1 MRGRNNLNQ
10 TWNFPKF
17 VFKVFLFC
25 MLILFLQLCY
35 LALSPNIYG
44 INMDQFAA
52 NRNTVEK
59 TLYATRGTIFD
70 SSGSV
75 LAQNVNSYTVIAY
88 LSDTRTGSSK
98 TPLHV
103 VDKRKTA
110 EALAPLLD
118 MSADYIETL
127 LNKTSYQVELGP
139 GGRGITELKKE
150 EIEALNLPGIAFVEN
165 YKRYYPNGDFA
176 SYIIGYA
183 KKNEVTTEVDGKEV
197 KSEDLV
203 GELGIESHYD
213 KFLKGSN
220 GYTIYQKD
228 RFGYKIPDTKETT
241 VEAVD
246 GSNIYLTIDSS
257 IQRFAE
263 ASLKEV
269 TKEYNPEWMILTV
282 MDAKTGDILASST
295 SPSFDP
301 NTRDITSYENPLI
314 SLSYEPGSTM
324 KTYTYMCAIEKGT
337 YNGSETF
344 KSGEIKIGDDTVKD
358 WNREGWGTIT
368 FDKGYEY
375 SSNVGVSYM
384 MQKFINKADLR
395 DCLTKFGFGKKTGI
409 ELSNELS
416 GSINFNYPIEV
427 ASAAFGQGITTTALQ
442 QLQAL
447 TIIANDGKMLR
458 PHIVKK
464 IVNPNT
470 NEVTY
475 ERKVTKSEQLV
486 STATISKIKDLMYNV
501 IHGTD
506 AGTTGRSYNIEG
518 FDIIGKTGTSQI
530 FDNKAG
536 KYLTGDNDYVFSFAG
551 MYPKDNPEIIIY
563 AAMKKPK
570 YGTSTALSIA
580 SKSLMASIA
589 KYRGMFSEI
598 NKNKS
603 LTKTTLESYIS
614 KSTSEVKSKLTANG
628 INVITLGD
636 GDKVINQYPNKGVTL
651 ISGDKVILMTNDS
664 NVKMPNIIG
673 WARQDAV
680 ALFKLLNLK
689 YNVEGYGFVTSQ
701 SLKAGETVDTGTTIN
716 LTLGSK
722 YDFDS
727 MN

>member
-1 MRGRNNLNQ
+1 MKRRNNLNQ

-25 MLILFLQLCY
+25 MLILLVQLCY
-35 LALSPNIYG
+35 LALSPSIYG
-44 INMDQFAA
+44 INMDEFAA

-103 VDKRKTA
+103 VDKKKTA
-110 EALAPLLD
+110 EALALVLD
-118 MSADYIETL
+118 MSVDYIESL
-127 LNKTSYQVELGP
+127 LNKPSYQVELGP

-150 EIEALNLPGIAFVEN
+150 EIEALNLPGIDFVDN

-176 SYIIGYA
+176 SYIVGYA
-183 KKNEVTTEVDGKEV
+183 KKNEVTTKVDGKDV

-241 VEAVD
+241 VKATN

-263 ASLKEV
+263 ASLKDV

-282 MDAKTGDILASST
+282 MDAKTGDILASAT

-301 NTRDITSYENPLI
+301 NVRDITSYENPLI

-358 WNREGWGTIT
+358 WNLDGWGTIT

-395 DCLTKFGFGKKTGI
+395 DCLTRYGFGEKTGI

-416 GSINFNYPIEV
+416 GKINFNYPIEV

-447 TIIANDGKMLR
+447 TIISNNGKMLK

-464 IVNPNT
+464 IIDPNT

-475 ERKVTKSEQLV
+475 ERKVTASEQLV
-486 STATISKIKDLMYNV
+486 STTTVSKMKDLMYNV
-501 IHGTD
+501 VHGTD
-506 AGTTGRSYNIEG
+506 AGTTGRSYNIDS

-536 KYLTGDNDYVFSFAG
+536 KYLTGTNDYIFSFAG
-551 MYPKDNPEIIIY
+551 MYPKNNPEIIIY
-563 AAMKKPK
+563 GAMKKPK

-589 KYRGMFSEI
+589 KYRGMFSQV
-598 NKNKS
+598 NKNNS
-603 LTKTTLESYIS
+603 LTKTTLESYIN
-614 KSTSEVKSKLTANG
+614 KNTSEIKGKLMANG
-628 INVITLGD
+628 INVILLGN
-636 GDKVINQYPNKGVTL
+636 GDKIINQYPNKGTTL
-651 ISGDKVILMTNDS
+651 ISRDKVILMTNDS

-673 WARQDAV
+673 WSRQDAI
-680 ALFKLLNLK
+680 ALFKLLDIK
-689 YNVEGYGFVTSQ
+689 YSLEGYGFVTSQ
-701 SLKAGETVDTGTTIN
+701 SIKAGDVIN
-716 LTLGSK
+716 KDNEISITLGSK

>member
-1 MRGRNNLNQ
+1 M
-10 TWNFPKF
+10 
-17 VFKVFLFC
+17 
-25 MLILFLQLCY
+25 
-35 LALSPNIYG
+35 
-44 INMDQFAA
+44 
-52 NRNTVEK
+52 
-59 TLYATRGTIFD
+59 
-70 SSGSV
+70 
-75 LAQNVNSYTVIAY
+75 
-88 LSDTRTGSSK
+88 
-98 TPLHV
+98 
-103 VDKRKTA
+103 
-110 EALAPLLD
+110 
-118 MSADYIETL
+118 
-127 LNKTSYQVELGP
+127 
-139 GGRGITELKKE
+139 
-150 EIEALNLPGIAFVEN
+150 
-165 YKRYYPNGDFA
+165 
-176 SYIIGYA
+176 
-183 KKNEVTTEVDGKEV
+183 
-197 KSEDLV
+197 
-203 GELGIESHYD
+203 
-213 KFLKGSN
+213 
-220 GYTIYQKD
+220 
-228 RFGYKIPDTKETT
+228 
-241 VEAVD
+241 
-246 GSNIYLTIDSS
+246 TIDSS

-447 TIIANDGKMLR
+447 TIIANEGKMLR